1 MTNPLTALECRGN
14 NCVTN
19 YHIIPRLFSTTI
31 T

>member
-19 YHIIPRLFSTTI
+19 YHIIPRLFSTI
-31 T
+31 A